1 MDERQFKETVIPISS
16 KLYSICLRILGNTHE
31 AKDCLQDI
39 YLKLWSGRE
48 SLVEV
53 KSLEA
58 YAVTIT
64 KNQCLDRLRTRK
76 RTVDV
81 DQIATKADTITEYS
95 DQEFSDPRLQK
106 LNRVLLLLPEVQ
118 QRIFTLRD
126 IERLEFDEIAK
137 KMQMS
142 QENVRVTLSRA
153 RKRIREI
160 VEQDINSKKLVY
172 E

>member
-16 KLYSICLRILGNTHE
+16 KLYSICLRILGNSHE

-48 SLVEV
+48 SLAEI
-53 KSLEA
+53 KSIEA
-58 YAVTIT
+58 YAITIT
-64 KNQCLDRLRTRK
+64 KNQCLDRLRMR
-76 RTVDV
+76 RQTVDV
-81 DQIATKADTITEYS
+81 DQIATKADILAEHS
-95 DQEFSDPRLQK
+95 DQEFTDPRLQK

-126 IERLEFDEIAK
+126 IERLEFEEIAE
-137 KMQMS
+137 KMEMS

-153 RKRIREI
+153 RKMIREI